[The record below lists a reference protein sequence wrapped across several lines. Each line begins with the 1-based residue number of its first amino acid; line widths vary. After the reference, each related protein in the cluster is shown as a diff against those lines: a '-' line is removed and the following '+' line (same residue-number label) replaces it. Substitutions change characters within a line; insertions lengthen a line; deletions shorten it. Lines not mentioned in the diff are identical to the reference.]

1 MKARQA
7 KRLARTALSLSLLVV
22 IGAGFSTISSA
33 SDRSDV
39 VGQASKYVQVVVTP
53 GESLWSIA
61 SMVAGNGQIA
71 AVVAEIVEVNKLKSA
86 DVAAGTK
93 LLVPVIQQKDLFR
106 YLTECGTTMVPFLY
120 GYEFKVI

>member
-33 SDRSDV
+33 SGRSDV
-39 VGQASKYVQVVVTP
+39 VGQESKYVQVVVTP

-86 DVAAGTK
+86 DVAAGVK
-93 LLVPVIQQKDLFR
+93 LLVPVKS
-106 YLTECGTTMVPFLY
+106 
-120 GYEFKVI
+120 

>member
-7 KRLARTALSLSLLVV
+7 KRLARTVLSLSLSVV
-22 IGAGFSTISSA
+22 IAAGFSSISSA
-33 SDRSDV
+33 RDNSTAAA
-39 VGQASKYVQVVVTP
+39 GEAKSKYLQVVVTP

-71 AVVAEIVEVNKLKSA
+71 SVVAEIVEVNKLKSA

-93 LLVPVIQQKDLFR
+93 LLVP
-106 YLTECGTTMVPFLY
+106 TH
-120 GYEFKVI
+120 